1 MKKALTVLGL
11 AGALALSLGLAA
23 CGNNGTGTGGDKF
36 EDLTTAE
43 SVYGFSAASAGML
56 ISAMEGGE
64 AQSFAAAYRGGY
76 EGGFGEGNFGEGNF
90 GSGEGAGAQQ
100 GAGTEQ
106 GAGQADF
113 SELDGYMALIESL
126 LSDGGFGVREGASER
141 EGYEYTM
148 VVTWRDLAGEKLE
161 YTMHY
166 NRLFTKTDRDDRDD
180 RDDWDDWDEIWEDEY
195 EEEYALEGVLVVDG
209 QDYPVRGTRSVEEE
223 GNESE
228 SETELRVDLGG
239 RTMLVE
245 QESESEGREQEQEY
259 VYSVYEG
266 RRLVERS
273 AFSYEQEE
281 GETEIKMLTVKD
293 GVTQAF
299 YFERERVRG
308 QERVLLRVGS
318 GRDAKTYIVQAHTG
332 ADGQTSYTYESIERY
347 R

>member
-64 AQSFAAAYRGGY
+64 AQSFAASYRGGY
-76 EGGFGEGNFGEGNF
+76 EGGFGNFGEGNF
-90 GSGEGAGAQQ
+90 GSGEGAGDTQ
-100 GAGTEQ
+100 Q

-166 NRLFTKTDRDDRDD
+166 NRLFTRSDRDDRDD
-180 RDDWDDWDEIWEDEY
+180 RDDWDEIWEDEY

-318 GRDAKTYIVQAHTG
+318 GRDAKTYIVQAYTG
-332 ADGQTSYTYESIERY
+332 AGGQTSYTYESLERI

>member
-90 GSGEGAGAQQ
+90 GGDESAGNTQPGARIA
-100 GAGTEQ
+100 Q

-166 NRLFTKTDRDDRDD
+166 NRLFTRTDRDD
-180 RDDWDDWDEIWEDEY
+180 DWDDFWEDEY

-318 GRDAKTYIVQAHTG
+318 GRDAKTYIVQAYTG
-332 ADGQTSYTYESIERY
+332 ADGQTSYTYESLERY

>member
-64 AQSFAAAYRGGY
+64 AQSFAASYRGGY
-76 EGGFGEGNFGEGNF
+76 EGGFGNFGEGNF
-90 GSGEGAGAQQ
+90 GSGEGAGDTQ
-100 GAGTEQ
+100 Q

-166 NRLFTKTDRDDRDD
+166 NRLFTRSDRDDRDD
-180 RDDWDDWDEIWEDEY
+180 RDDWDEIWEDEY

-332 ADGQTSYTYESIERY
+332 ANGQTSYTYESLERI

>member
-23 CGNNGTGTGGDKF
+23 CGNNGTGDKF

-76 EGGFGEGNFGEGNF
+76 EGGFGEGNFGSDE
-90 GSGEGAGAQQ
+90 SAGGTQQ
-100 GAGTEQ
+100 GDMQQ

-180 RDDWDDWDEIWEDEY
+180 RDDWDEIWEDEY

-318 GRDAKTYIVQAHTG
+318 GRDAKTYIVQAHMG
-332 ADGQTSYTYESIERY
+332 ADGQTSYTYESLERI

>member
-23 CGNNGTGTGGDKF
+23 CGSGGTGTGGDKF
-36 EDLTTAE
+36 GDLTTAE

-76 EGGFGEGNFGEGNF
+76 EGGFGNFGEGNF
-90 GSGEGAGAQQ
+90 GSGEGAGDTQQ

-166 NRLFTKTDRDDRDD
+166 NRLFTRTDRDDR
-180 RDDWDDWDEIWEDEY
+180 DDWDEIWEDEY

-266 RRLVERS
+266 RRLIERS

-332 ADGQTSYTYESIERY
+332 ANGQTSYTYESIERY

>member
-64 AQSFAAAYRGGY
+64 AQSFAASYRGGY
-76 EGGFGEGNFGEGNF
+76 EGGFGNFGEGNF
-90 GSGEGAGAQQ
+90 GSGEGAGDTQ
-100 GAGTEQ
+100 Q

-166 NRLFTKTDRDDRDD
+166 NRLFTRSDRDDRDD
-180 RDDWDDWDEIWEDEY
+180 RDDWDEIWEDEY

>member
-23 CGNNGTGTGGDKF
+23 CGSGGTGDKF

-64 AQSFAAAYRGGY
+64 AQSFAASYRGGY
-76 EGGFGEGNFGEGNF
+76 EGGFGEGNFSEGNF
-90 GSGEGAGAQQ
+90 GSGEGTGGAQ
-100 GAGTEQ
+100 Q

-148 VVTWRDLAGEKLE
+148 VVTWRDLAGETLE

-166 NRLFTKTDRDDRDD
+166 NRLFTKTDRDDD

-266 RRLVERS
+266 RQLIERS

-332 ADGQTSYTYESIERY
+332 ADGQTSYSYESIERT

>member
-90 GSGEGAGAQQ
+90 GSGEGAGDTQQ
-100 GAGTEQ
+100 GAGDTQQ

-166 NRLFTKTDRDDRDD
+166 NRLFTRTDRDD
-180 RDDWDDWDEIWEDEY
+180 DWDDFWEDEY

-332 ADGQTSYTYESIERY
+332 ADGQTSYTYESLERI

>member
-23 CGNNGTGTGGDKF
+23 CGNNGTGDKF

-64 AQSFAAAYRGGY
+64 AQSFAASYRGGY
-76 EGGFGEGNFGEGNF
+76 EGGFGEGNFGSDE
-90 GSGEGAGAQQ
+90 SAGGTQQ
-100 GAGTEQ
+100 GDMQQ

-166 NRLFTKTDRDDRDD
+166 NRLFTRSDRDDRDD
-180 RDDWDDWDEIWEDEY
+180 RDDWDEIWEDEY

-332 ADGQTSYTYESIERY
+332 ADGQTSYTYESLERI

>member
-1 MKKALTVLGL
+1 M
-11 AGALALSLGLAA
+11 
-23 CGNNGTGTGGDKF
+23 
-36 EDLTTAE
+36 
-43 SVYGFSAASAGML
+43 
-56 ISAMEGGE
+56 
-64 AQSFAAAYRGGY
+64 
-76 EGGFGEGNFGEGNF
+76 
-90 GSGEGAGAQQ
+90 
-100 GAGTEQ
+100 
-106 GAGQADF
+106 
-113 SELDGYMALIESL
+113 
-126 LSDGGFGVREGASER
+126 
-141 EGYEYTM
+141 
-148 VVTWRDLAGEKLE
+148 
-161 YTMHY
+161 
-166 NRLFTKTDRDDRDD
+166 
-180 RDDWDDWDEIWEDEY
+180 
-195 EEEYALEGVLVVDG
+195 VDG

-266 RRLVERS
+266 RQLIERS

>member
-23 CGNNGTGTGGDKF
+23 CGSGGTGDKF

-64 AQSFAAAYRGGY
+64 AQSFAASYRGGY

-90 GSGEGAGAQQ
+90 GSGEGAGGAQQ

-166 NRLFTKTDRDDRDD
+166 NRLFTKTDRDD
-180 RDDWDDWDEIWEDEY
+180 DWDDFWEDEY

-266 RRLVERS
+266 RQLVERS

-332 ADGQTSYTYESIERY
+332 ADGQTSYTYESIERI

>member
-64 AQSFAAAYRGGY
+64 AQSFAASYRGGY
-76 EGGFGEGNFGEGNF
+76 EGGFGNFGEGNF
-90 GSGEGAGAQQ
+90 GSGEGAGDTQ
-100 GAGTEQ
+100 Q

-166 NRLFTKTDRDDRDD
+166 NRLFTRSDRDDRDD
-180 RDDWDDWDEIWEDEY
+180 RDDWDEIWEDEY

-318 GRDAKTYIVQAHTG
+318 GRDAKAYIVQAHTG

>member
-23 CGNNGTGTGGDKF
+23 CGSGGTGDKF

-64 AQSFAAAYRGGY
+64 AQSFAASYRGGY

-90 GSGEGAGAQQ
+90 GSGEGAGGAQQ

-166 NRLFTKTDRDDRDD
+166 NRLFTKTDRDD
-180 RDDWDDWDEIWEDEY
+180 DWDDFWEDEY

-209 QDYPVRGTRSVEEE
+209 QDYPVRGMRSVEEE

-266 RRLVERS
+266 RQLVERS

-332 ADGQTSYTYESIERY
+332 ADGQTSYTYESIERI

>member
-64 AQSFAAAYRGGY
+64 AQSFAASYRGGY

-90 GSGEGAGAQQ
+90 GSGEGAGGAQ
-100 GAGTEQ
+100 
-106 GAGQADF
+106 QADF

-166 NRLFTKTDRDDRDD
+166 NRLFTRSDRDDRDD
-180 RDDWDDWDEIWEDEY
+180 RDDWDEIWEDEY

-332 ADGQTSYTYESIERY
+332 ADGQTSYTYESLERY

>member
-64 AQSFAAAYRGGY
+64 AQSFAASYRGGY

-90 GSGEGAGAQQ
+90 GSGEGAGGAQQ
-100 GAGTEQ
+100 GAE
-106 GAGQADF
+106 QADF

-166 NRLFTKTDRDDRDD
+166 NRLFTRSDRDDRDD

-195 EEEYALEGVLVVDG
+195 EEEYAIEGVLVVDG
-209 QDYPVRGTRSVEEE
+209 QDYPVRGTRSLEEE

-332 ADGQTSYTYESIERY
+332 ADGQTSYTYESLERI

>member
-23 CGNNGTGTGGDKF
+23 CGSGGTGDKF

-90 GSGEGAGAQQ
+90 GSGEGAGDTQ
-100 GAGTEQ
+100 Q

-166 NRLFTKTDRDDRDD
+166 NRLFTRSDRDDRDD
-180 RDDWDDWDEIWEDEY
+180 RDDWDEIWEDEY

-266 RRLVERS
+266 RQLIERS

>member
-23 CGNNGTGTGGDKF
+23 CGNNGTGDKF

-90 GSGEGAGAQQ
+90 GSGEGAGDTQ
-100 GAGTEQ
+100 Q

-166 NRLFTKTDRDDRDD
+166 NRLFTKTDRD
-180 RDDWDDWDEIWEDEY
+180 DDWDDWDEIWEDEY

>member
-1 MKKALTVLGL
+1 M
-11 AGALALSLGLAA
+11 
-23 CGNNGTGTGGDKF
+23 
-36 EDLTTAE
+36 
-43 SVYGFSAASAGML
+43 
-56 ISAMEGGE
+56 
-64 AQSFAAAYRGGY
+64 
-76 EGGFGEGNFGEGNF
+76 
-90 GSGEGAGAQQ
+90 
-100 GAGTEQ
+100 
-106 GAGQADF
+106 
-113 SELDGYMALIESL
+113 
-126 LSDGGFGVREGASER
+126 
-141 EGYEYTM
+141 
-148 VVTWRDLAGEKLE
+148 
-161 YTMHY
+161 
-166 NRLFTKTDRDDRDD
+166 
-180 RDDWDDWDEIWEDEY
+180 
-195 EEEYALEGVLVVDG
+195 VDG

-332 ADGQTSYTYESIERY
+332 ADGQTSYTYESIERI

>member
-76 EGGFGEGNFGEGNF
+76 EGGFGEGNFG
-90 GSGEGAGAQQ
+90 SGEGAGGAQQ

-148 VVTWRDLAGEKLE
+148 VVTWRDLAGETLE

-166 NRLFTKTDRDDRDD
+166 NRLFTRTDRDDR
-180 RDDWDDWDEIWEDEY
+180 DDWDEIWEDEY

>member
-90 GSGEGAGAQQ
+90 GSGEGAGGAQ
-100 GAGTEQ
+100 
-106 GAGQADF
+106 QADF

-166 NRLFTKTDRDDRDD
+166 NRLFTRSDRDDRDD
-180 RDDWDDWDEIWEDEY
+180 RDDWDEIWEDEY

-245 QESESEGREQEQEY
+245 QESESEGREQGQEY

-332 ADGQTSYTYESIERY
+332 ADGQTSYTYESLERY

>member
-23 CGNNGTGTGGDKF
+23 CGSGGTGDKF

-64 AQSFAAAYRGGY
+64 AQAFAASYR
-76 EGGFGEGNFGEGNF
+76 GGFGEGDF
-90 GSGEGAGAQQ
+90 GSGESAGGAQ
-100 GAGTEQ
+100 
-106 GAGQADF
+106 QADF
-113 SELDGYMALIESL
+113 SELDGYMALVESL

-141 EGYEYTM
+141 AGYEYTM
-148 VVTWRDLAGEKLE
+148 VVTWRDLAGETLE

-166 NRLFTKTDRDDRDD
+166 NRLSTKTDRND
-180 RDDWDDWDEIWEDEY
+180 RDDWDDFWEDEY

-209 QDYPVRGTRSVEEE
+209 QDYPVRGMRSVEED
-223 GNESE
+223 GRESE

-259 VYSVYEG
+259 IYSVYEG
-266 RRLVERS
+266 RQLVERS
-273 AFSYEQEE
+273 AFSYEQED
-281 GETEIKMLTVKD
+281 GETEIKMLTAKD

-318 GRDAKTYIVQAHTG
+318 GRDAKAYIVQAHTG

>member
-56 ISAMEGGE
+56 ISAMEDGE

-76 EGGFGEGNFGEGNF
+76 EGGFGEGNFGSDE
-90 GSGEGAGAQQ
+90 SAGGTQQ
-100 GAGTEQ
+100 GDMQQ

-166 NRLFTKTDRDDRDD
+166 NRLFTRSDRDD

-266 RRLVERS
+266 RQLIERS
-273 AFSYEQEE
+273 AFSYEQED

>member
-23 CGNNGTGTGGDKF
+23 CGNNGTGDKF

-64 AQSFAAAYRGGY
+64 AQSFAASYRGGY

-90 GSGEGAGAQQ
+90 GSGEGAGAQ
-100 GAGTEQ
+100 Q

-166 NRLFTKTDRDDRDD
+166 NRLFTRTDRDD
-180 RDDWDDWDEIWEDEY
+180 DWDDFWEDEY

-332 ADGQTSYTYESIERY
+332 ADGQTSYTYESLERI

>member
-64 AQSFAAAYRGGY
+64 AQSFAASYRGGY

-90 GSGEGAGAQQ
+90 GSGEGAGDTQQ
-100 GAGTEQ
+100 GDMQQ

-166 NRLFTKTDRDDRDD
+166 NRLFTRSDRDDRDD
-180 RDDWDDWDEIWEDEY
+180 RDDWDEIWEDEY

-332 ADGQTSYTYESIERY
+332 ADGQTSYTYESLERY

>member
-90 GSGEGAGAQQ
+90 GSGEGAGDTQ
-100 GAGTEQ
+100 Q

-166 NRLFTKTDRDDRDD
+166 NRLFTKTDRDD
-180 RDDWDDWDEIWEDEY
+180 DWDDFWEDEY

-332 ADGQTSYTYESIERY
+332 ADGQTSYTYESLERI

>member
-23 CGNNGTGTGGDKF
+23 CGNNGTGDKF

-90 GSGEGAGAQQ
+90 GSGEGAGDTQ
-100 GAGTEQ
+100 Q

-166 NRLFTKTDRDDRDD
+166 NRLFTRSDRDDRDD
-180 RDDWDDWDEIWEDEY
+180 RDDWDEIWEDEY

>member
-1 MKKALTVLGL
+1 MKKALTVFGL

-23 CGNNGTGTGGDKF
+23 CGSGGTGTGGDKLG
-36 EDLTTAE
+36 DLTTAE

-64 AQSFAAAYRGGY
+64 AQSFAASYRGGY
-76 EGGFGEGNFGEGNF
+76 EGGIGEGNFGEGNF
-90 GSGEGAGAQQ
+90 GSAEGAGDTQQ

-166 NRLFTKTDRDDRDD
+166 NRLFTRTDRDDRDD
-180 RDDWDDWDEIWEDEY
+180 WYEIWEDEY

-332 ADGQTSYTYESIERY
+332 ADGQTSYTYESLERY

>member
-64 AQSFAAAYRGGY
+64 AQSFAASYRGGY

-90 GSGEGAGAQQ
+90 GSGEGAGTEQ
-100 GAGTEQ
+100 GAGDTQQ

-141 EGYEYTM
+141 AGYEYTM

-166 NRLFTKTDRDDRDD
+166 NRLFTRTDRDD
-180 RDDWDDWDEIWEDEY
+180 DWDDFWEDEY

-332 ADGQTSYTYESIERY
+332 ANGQTSYTYESLERI

>member
-64 AQSFAAAYRGGY
+64 AQSFAASYRGGY

-90 GSGEGAGAQQ
+90 GSGEGAGDTQQ
-100 GAGTEQ
+100 GDMQQ

-166 NRLFTKTDRDDRDD
+166 NRLFTKTDRD
-180 RDDWDDWDEIWEDEY
+180 DDWDDWDEIWEDEY

-318 GRDAKTYIVQAHTG
+318 GRDAKTYIVQAYTG
-332 ADGQTSYTYESIERY
+332 ADGQTSYTYESLERI

>member
-1 MKKALTVLGL
+1 M
-11 AGALALSLGLAA
+11 
-23 CGNNGTGTGGDKF
+23 
-36 EDLTTAE
+36 
-43 SVYGFSAASAGML
+43 
-56 ISAMEGGE
+56 
-64 AQSFAAAYRGGY
+64 
-76 EGGFGEGNFGEGNF
+76 
-90 GSGEGAGAQQ
+90 
-100 GAGTEQ
+100 
-106 GAGQADF
+106 
-113 SELDGYMALIESL
+113 
-126 LSDGGFGVREGASER
+126 
-141 EGYEYTM
+141 
-148 VVTWRDLAGEKLE
+148 
-161 YTMHY
+161 
-166 NRLFTKTDRDDRDD
+166 
-180 RDDWDDWDEIWEDEY
+180 
-195 EEEYALEGVLVVDG
+195 LVVDG

>member
-64 AQSFAAAYRGGY
+64 AQSFAASYRGGY
-76 EGGFGEGNFGEGNF
+76 EGGFGNFGEGNF
-90 GSGEGAGAQQ
+90 GSGEGAGDTQ
-100 GAGTEQ
+100 Q

-166 NRLFTKTDRDDRDD
+166 NRLFTRSDRDDRDD
-180 RDDWDDWDEIWEDEY
+180 RDDWDEIWEDEY

-318 GRDAKTYIVQAHTG
+318 GRDAKAYIVQAYTG
-332 ADGQTSYTYESIERY
+332 ADGQTSYTYESLERI

>member
-64 AQSFAAAYRGGY
+64 AQSFAASYRGGY

-90 GSGEGAGAQQ
+90 GSGEGAGGAQ
-100 GAGTEQ
+100 
-106 GAGQADF
+106 QADF

-180 RDDWDDWDEIWEDEY
+180 RDDWDEIWEDEY

-332 ADGQTSYTYESIERY
+332 ADGQTSYTYESLERT

>member
-23 CGNNGTGTGGDKF
+23 CGSGGTGDKF

-90 GSGEGAGAQQ
+90 GSGEGAGDTQ
-100 GAGTEQ
+100 Q

-166 NRLFTKTDRDDRDD
+166 NRLFTRSDRDDRDD
-180 RDDWDDWDEIWEDEY
+180 RDDWDEIWEDEY

-266 RRLVERS
+266 RQLIERS
-273 AFSYEQEE
+273 AFSYEQED

-332 ADGQTSYTYESIERY
+332 ADGQTSYTYESIERI

>member
-90 GSGEGAGAQQ
+90 GSGEGAGDTQQ
-100 GAGTEQ
+100 GAGDTQQ

-166 NRLFTKTDRDDRDD
+166 NRLFTRTDRDD
-180 RDDWDDWDEIWEDEY
+180 DWDDFWEDEY

-266 RRLVERS
+266 RRLIERS
-273 AFSYEQEE
+273 AFSYEQED

-332 ADGQTSYTYESIERY
+332 ADGQTSYTYESLERT

>member
-90 GSGEGAGAQQ
+90 GSGEGAGGAQ
-100 GAGTEQ
+100 
-106 GAGQADF
+106 QADF

-166 NRLFTKTDRDDRDD
+166 NRLFTRSDRDDRDD
-180 RDDWDDWDEIWEDEY
+180 RDDWDEIWEDEY

-332 ADGQTSYTYESIERY
+332 ADGQTSYTYESLERY

>member
-1 MKKALTVLGL
+1 
-11 AGALALSLGLAA
+11 
-23 CGNNGTGTGGDKF
+23 
-36 EDLTTAE
+36 
-43 SVYGFSAASAGML
+43 
-56 ISAMEGGE
+56 
-64 AQSFAAAYRGGY
+64 
-76 EGGFGEGNFGEGNF
+76 
-90 GSGEGAGAQQ
+90 
-100 GAGTEQ
+100 
-106 GAGQADF
+106 
-113 SELDGYMALIESL
+113 MALIESL

-166 NRLFTKTDRDDRDD
+166 NRLFTRSDRDD

-332 ADGQTSYTYESIERY
+332 ADGQTSYTYESLERY

>member
-64 AQSFAAAYRGGY
+64 AQSFAASYRGVY

-90 GSGEGAGAQQ
+90 GSGEGAGDTQ
-100 GAGTEQ
+100 Q

-166 NRLFTKTDRDDRDD
+166 NRLFTRSDRDDR
-180 RDDWDDWDEIWEDEY
+180 DDWDEIWEDEY

-332 ADGQTSYTYESIERY
+332 ADGQTSYTYESLERY

>member
-23 CGNNGTGTGGDKF
+23 CGNNGAGAGGDKF

-90 GSGEGAGAQQ
+90 GSGEGAGDTQQ

-141 EGYEYTM
+141 AGYEYTM

-166 NRLFTKTDRDDRDD
+166 NRLFTKTDRD
-180 RDDWDDWDEIWEDEY
+180 DDWDEIWEDEY

-245 QESESEGREQEQEY
+245 QESESEGRELDEVLHVADLAAGQ
-259 VYSVYEG
+259 
-266 RRLVERS
+266 
-273 AFSYEQEE
+273 
-281 GETEIKMLTVKD
+281 LTVKD

-332 ADGQTSYTYESIERY
+332 ADGQTSYTYESLERI

>member
-64 AQSFAAAYRGGY
+64 AQGFAASYRGGY

-90 GSGEGAGAQQ
+90 GSGEGAGGAQ
-100 GAGTEQ
+100 Q

-166 NRLFTKTDRDDRDD
+166 NRLFTRSDRDDRDD

-273 AFSYEQEE
+273 AFSYEQED

>member
-64 AQSFAAAYRGGY
+64 AQSFAASYRGGY

-90 GSGEGAGAQQ
+90 GSGEGAGGAQ
-100 GAGTEQ
+100 
-106 GAGQADF
+106 QADF

-166 NRLFTKTDRDDRDD
+166 NRLFTRSDRDDRDD
-180 RDDWDDWDEIWEDEY
+180 RDDWDEIWEDEY

-332 ADGQTSYTYESIERY
+332 ADGQTSYTYESLERI